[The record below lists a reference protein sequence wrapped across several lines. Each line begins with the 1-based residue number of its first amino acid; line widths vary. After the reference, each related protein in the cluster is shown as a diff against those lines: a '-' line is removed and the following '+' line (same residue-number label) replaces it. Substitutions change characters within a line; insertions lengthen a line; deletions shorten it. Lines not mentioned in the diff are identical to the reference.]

1 MFMACIILDS
11 GENPTGASNAV
22 PTDRLIF
29 SCRETKMTART
40 SVLLSMLAVRSVAKV
55 APPDVQAC
63 IERALRTAPS
73 QPLSRTVELCA
84 GDPTIACYEQNTTL
98 LRLFGPRSVCAP
110 PRRRLQ
116 AQLRDDGVAR
126 DLAAMTRER
135 ESLMALLGMVPSPP
149 GPPDSPPPPVPFP
162 PPADGD
168 ESDGLVFD
176 NAAQL
181 ALLCTLGGGMCG
193 LGCLL
198 ASCRYCYLRYARS
211 KLVGPSAGTPPRR

>member
-1 MFMACIILDS
+1 
-11 GENPTGASNAV
+11 
-22 PTDRLIF
+22 
-29 SCRETKMTART
+29 MTART